1 MAGSIPFI
9 FYTLLTEF
17 GSEQETA
24 SIAWWFRQVS
34 GYCSCTG
41 SSRDLRPR
49 ALEQPAKRFV
59 KHVLTALVSSSEIF
73 AALRHF
79 ASLGKDPGTRDS
91 RNDRPFPALSALS
104 FAHNCAWHKVCNP
117 SLPKVL
123 CIEKYA
129 AVMPY
134 HFFRPTANG
143 TSTPT
148 FRSTSVPNDTSFGL
162 VNQSD
167 FLVFDRERGLD
178 LLGPSPSYEFVFD
191 VSMAVHETSVYVVAQ
206 NKLYLSQ
213 VLSPKPTA
221 SIGVQQLPQLAP
233 PPSFPPQLVIN
244 LNQSPPTLSGIPLK
258 HTRLRTQRRH
268 IP

>member
-1 MAGSIPFI
+1 MSLI
-9 FYTLLTEF
+9 FSNERAQRQSFDHTSGMQATYLLSAPCF
-17 GSEQETA
+17 GA
-24 SIAWWFRQVS
+24 
-34 GYCSCTG
+34 
-41 SSRDLRPR
+41 
-49 ALEQPAKRFV
+49 
-59 KHVLTALVSSSEIF
+59 TALAQTGVISPL
-73 AALRHF
+73 AQ
-79 ASLGKDPGTRDS
+79 G
-91 RNDRPFPALSALS
+91 
-104 FAHNCAWHKVCNP
+104 CNA

-134 HFFRPTANG
+134 HFFTPTANG

-178 LLGPSPSYEFVFD
+178 LLGPSPGYEFVFD
-191 VSMAVHETSVYVVAQ
+191 VSMVVHETPVYVVAQ

-233 PPSFPPQLVIN
+233 PPGFLPQLVIN

-258 HTRLRTQRRH
+258 PTRLRTQRRH